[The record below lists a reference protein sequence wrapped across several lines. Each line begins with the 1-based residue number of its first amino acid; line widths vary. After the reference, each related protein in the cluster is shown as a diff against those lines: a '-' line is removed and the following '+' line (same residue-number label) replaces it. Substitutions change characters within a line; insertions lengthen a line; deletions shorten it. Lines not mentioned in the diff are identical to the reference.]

1 MGGNSVVQLHIS
13 RSLAKIAHSSA
24 GYGEK
29 ATTKNILYS
38 QPLLLFCASPHCVRL
53 SQACQLSMIFYYHQS
68 RQPLFFPFG
77 LEMQPSEKKMSIFEQ
92 KTRFDS
98 SSLARHESVLK
109 MERRN
114 WIYYSNMSTQNHYG
128 SANLACFPFF

>member
-1 MGGNSVVQLHIS
+1 MSREDLPVSFDDSFFSGLKKFLTTYGSCLYKRALRRKDEFFLFRNFDWEMGGNSVVQLHIS

-53 SQACQLSMIFYYHQS
+53 S
-68 RQPLFFPFG
+68 
-77 LEMQPSEKKMSIFEQ
+77 
-92 KTRFDS
+92 
-98 SSLARHESVLK
+98 
-109 MERRN
+109 
-114 WIYYSNMSTQNHYG
+114 
-128 SANLACFPFF
+128 